1 MPNRRAN
8 KKLRA
13 RVLARMSETGE
24 SYQKALAHLLATG
37 GAPAPAPAAGDR
49 AGARPSRAR
58 APAVREA
65 APASPLLLYQQ
76 AVALLAVA
84 DQARRFDG
92 DPAGAAIHAE
102 ALATFAVYWRA
113 RGRPAAAAFRL
124 GGDASRE
131 LRAGA
136 DLVERARSAARRW
149 WQGQPA
155 SALAAAALAGRGKR

>member
-24 SYQKALAHLLATG
+24 SYQKALAHVLALG
-37 GAPAPAPAAGDR
+37 GAPAPAPPAGDR
-49 AGARPSRAR
+49 AGARAR
-58 APAVREA
+58 RPAVREA
-65 APASPLLLYQQ
+65 APASPLLLYQR

-84 DQARRFDG
+84 DEARRLDG
-92 DPAGAAIHAE
+92 EPSSAAIHAE

-113 RGRPAAAAFRL
+113 SGRSGAAPFRL
-124 GGDASRE
+124 GGDATRE

-149 WQGQPA
+149 WLGQPA